1 MGYSIIHVIQFIS
14 IIEPLGL
21 AIGIGLYNNNYTIII
36 VGAIYF
42 TIQIFVFLS
51 LLHEFMHY
59 KCAQLLNP
67 QSEPYITSYSEF
79 DCKNRQVFSN
89 KQIQIIAIAGSL
101 GQIIVFTFIFIMI
114 TIIINNLGID
124 IVSWYQ
130 IITLITINLMYVAQY
145 IPTDKTKIPTDGY
158 WILHPE
164 EWKDFK
170 ISDTEK

>member
-1 MGYSIIHVIQFIS
+1 
-14 IIEPLGL
+14 
-21 AIGIGLYNNNYTIII
+21 
-36 VGAIYF
+36 
-42 TIQIFVFLS
+42 
-51 LLHEFMHY
+51 MHY

-124 IVSWYQ
+124 IISWYQ
-130 IITLITINLMYVAQY
+130 IITLITINLMYAAQY
-145 IPTDKTKIPTDGY
+145 IPTDKTKIHTDGY

-170 ISDTEK
+170 ISDTENNYNEQDIIYNRKSKAELYLYENNRMQKSSLN

>member
-1 MGYSIIHVIQFIS
+1 M
-14 IIEPLGL
+14 
-21 AIGIGLYNNNYTIII
+21 
-36 VGAIYF
+36 
-42 TIQIFVFLS
+42 
-51 LLHEFMHY
+51 
-59 KCAQLLNP
+59 
-67 QSEPYITSYSEF
+67 
-79 DCKNRQVFSN
+79 FSN